1 MAKKQKRSI
10 EEEQRQSRKEV
21 LLARKQAR
29 QNRQVRLA
37 VLGIVGLLGVVL
49 IIGVVNEL
57 ILKPSS
63 NVAVVTTAESLE
75 GTEITMREWQERVRF
90 QRAQLIIGIEDLAE
104 ALGQDIGQV
113 QQFAGQQINLL
124 EDPETLGQLVLDQ
137 MIDEII
143 IRDAAQERGITVT
156 DEDVQKEIE
165 ESFSYFGG
173 ASPTP
178 FPTPTETAM
187 PTPSLTPI
195 PTQVI
200 TDVLP
205 TSTPLATATAGPTA
219 TPLPTATPV
228 SLESFQGS
236 FSETMDRFSDL
247 GVDEESFRDVVQAQ
261 LYQERLAEAI
271 ANEEEIAE
279 EAEQASFFYIVSE
292 TLEEA
297 EALQDDIESGDYLS
311 VWNQIRSQPADPES
325 DSTLVASE
333 ILWRTREDVANLFG
347 EDIAESAFELD
358 LQEPGAII
366 TVAAEGEDQSDQY
379 FIIMVSG
386 REVRPL
392 SESAIASAEQQ
403 AFQSW
408 LESRRAVGIEIFER
422 WRSALPRRPI
432 LDRRFL
438 LPPTPAPATP
448 TIVLPTPE
456 PPAEDEGAGE

>member
-1 MAKKQKRSI
+1 MAKKRKQTI

-21 LLARKQAR
+21 LLARREAQ

-37 VLGIVGLLGVVL
+37 VIGIGALLGVVL
-49 IIGVVNEL
+49 LIGVVNEL
-57 ILKPSS
+57 IFKPSS
-63 NVAVVTTAESLE
+63 PAADVA
-75 GTEITMREWQERVRF
+75 GTEVAIKDWQERVRF
-90 QRAQLIIGIEDLAE
+90 QRAQLIVGIEDLAE

-124 EDPETLGQLVLDQ
+124 EDPETLGQLVIDQ
-137 MIDEII
+137 MADEII
-143 IRDAAQERGITVT
+143 IKQGADERGITIS
-156 DEDVQKEIE
+156 DEDVQSEIE

-173 ASPTP
+173 ESPEP
-178 FPTPTETAM
+178 LPSPTETVM

-200 TDVLP
+200 SEVLA
-205 TSTPLATATAGPTA
+205 TSTPQATATTGPTA

-228 SLESFQGS
+228 SLDSFQET
-236 FSETMDRFSDL
+236 FNETMDRFADL
-247 GVDEESFRDVVQAQ
+247 GADEATFREVVRAQ
-261 LYQERLAEAI
+261 LYQERLTEAL
-271 ANEEEIAE
+271 ASEQEIAD

-297 EALQDDIESGDYLS
+297 EQTLADVESDDYLS
-311 VWNQIRSQPADPES
+311 VWNTIRSQPLDPES
-325 DSTLVASE
+325 ESTLVASE
-333 ILWRTREDVANLFG
+333 LLWRPREDIESFFG
-347 EDIAESAFELD
+347 SDITENAFDLALDESSGIVVVTA
-358 LQEPGAII
+358 G
-366 TVAAEGEDQSDQY
+366 AEGESDSY

-392 SESAIASAEQQ
+392 SESAIASAHQE

-408 LESRRAVGIEIFER
+408 LEGQRLVGVEIFER
-422 WRSALPRRPI
+422 WRSSIPGRPI

-448 TIVLPTPE
+448 TIEIPAVE
-456 PPAEDEGAGE
+456 PPSDEEGSAE

>member
-10 EEEQRQSRKEV
+10 EEEERQSRKEV

-49 IIGVVNEL
+49 IIGVINEL

-63 NVAVVTTAESLE
+63 SVAVVNTADSPD

-137 MIDEII
+137 MVDEVI
-143 IRDAAQERGITVT
+143 IRDAALERGITVT
-156 DEDVQKEIE
+156 DDDVQREIE
-165 ESFSYFGG
+165 ESFGYFGG

-178 FPTPTETAM
+178 FPTPTETVM
-187 PTPSLTPI
+187 PTPSVTPI

-200 TDVLP
+200 TEVLP
-205 TSTPLATATAGPTA
+205 TSTPLATPTTGQTA

-228 SLESFQGS
+228 SLESFQDS
-236 FSETMDRFSDL
+236 FTETMGRFSDL
-247 GVDEESFRDVVQAQ
+247 GVGEELFREVVRAQ
-261 LYQERLAEAI
+261 LYQERLAEVV
-271 ANEEEIAE
+271 ANEEEIAR
-279 EAEQASFFYIVSE
+279 EAEQASFFYVVAE
-292 TLEEA
+292 TPEEA
-297 EALQDDIESGDYLS
+297 EELRDEIEAGDYLN
-311 VWNQIRSQPADPES
+311 VWNEIRSQPPDPDSE
-325 DSTLVASE
+325 STLVASE
-333 ILWRTREDVANLFG
+333 LLWRTRDDVAGLFG
-347 EDIAESAFELD
+347 DDVADNAFMLDI
-358 LQEPGAII
+358 QEPSAII
-366 TVAAEGEDQSDQY
+366 TVAGAGEDESGRY
-379 FIIMVSG
+379 YIIMVSG

-392 SESAIASAEQQ
+392 SESAIASAEQE

-408 LESRRAVGIEIFER
+408 LESRRTVGVEILER
-422 WRSALPRRPI
+422 WRNAVPRRPI

-438 LPPTPAPATP
+438 LPPTPAPATA
-448 TIVLPTPE
+448 TIVVPTLE
-456 PPAEDEGAGE
+456 PPVEEGSGE